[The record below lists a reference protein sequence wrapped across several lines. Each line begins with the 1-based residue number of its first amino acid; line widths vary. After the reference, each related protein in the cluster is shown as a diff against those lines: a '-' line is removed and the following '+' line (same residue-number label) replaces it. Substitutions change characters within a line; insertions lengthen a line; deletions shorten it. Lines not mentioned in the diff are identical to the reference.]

1 MDRKTKNHGLLFHQ
15 LATFWNK
22 HQEEFMD
29 YPLLWQ
35 LIERYHALSADYM
48 ALMAQ
53 VFHNCKPVRNS
64 ANSSAVRA
72 GAPYLHLQEVVR
84 ALLHQQNRRDD
95 AKQLKL
101 SAWMIARRNHK
112 LVAEAVNNLLA
123 LGQMER
129 HRLEKLPGAEELL
142 NHCQSN
148 REEFLGYITQP
159 ATRVKLHAEAK
170 AKQEALRK
178 EIMSL
183 LVDRLDGL
191 MRLFAHSD
199 PALYNHYQTARR
211 MPKHNGG
218 RKRKKKVVVQPKPL
232 VEQVAAVLQLPMPL
246 PAVTLEADWQE
257 VPLKQQNV

>member
-1 MDRKTKNHGLLFHQ
+1 MDRKTKNHSLLFNQ
-15 LATFWNK
+15 IANFVKT
-22 HQEEFMD
+22 HQEELMD

-35 LIERYHALSADYM
+35 LIERYHALSADYL

-53 VFHNCKPVRNS
+53 AFHNSKPVRKR
-64 ANSSAVRA
+64 ANGAAVQA

-84 ALLHQQNRRDD
+84 ALLHQQHRRDD

-112 LVAEAVNNLLA
+112 LVAEAVTRLLA

-129 HRLEKLPGAEELL
+129 HRMEGLPGAVELL
-142 NHCQSN
+142 NHCQSHQ
-148 REEFLGYITQP
+148 EEFLGYITQP
-159 ATRVKLHAEAK
+159 ATRVRLHAEAK

-199 PALYNHYQTARR
+199 PTLYAHYQNARR

-218 RKRKKKVVVQPKPL
+218 RKRKKKVVVEPTAL
-232 VEQVAAVLQLPMPL
+232 VDQVAAVLQLPMPL

-257 VPLKQQNV
+257 VPLQQRSS